1 METQTVPPV
10 AVELTPEQSEQL
22 APVFDSLW
30 QIKGG
35 VVVAQVWP
43 DGMRVTVLNKA
54 AAEAFAEALG
64 GWRSQEI
71 VHSLAESMAKA
82 KPLN

>member
-1 METQTVPPV
+1 MDALNSPPV
-10 AVELTPEQSEQL
+10 AVELTESQHIQL
-22 APVFDSLW
+22 LPVFESLR
-30 QIKGG
+30 QVEGG

-43 DGMRVTVLNKA
+43 DGMKVTVLNKA
-54 AAEAFAEALG
+54 AADAFAEALG